1 MYNIVR
7 TNSNISHSF
16 KHRKRIKEKETKKI
30 VEGRRRS
37 DSKAKRSRQCFRK
50 LSYEVGHPNRMSSF
64 HYSVPLT
71 RKFSVLRAELVYR
84 NVTQFQSDV
93 ILKTVVKFLGEL
105 RDLDLSGFKKYMTV
119 VQMYARGMQLLYLH
133 YIEIFVEHIFII

>member
-16 KHRKRIKEKETKKI
+16 KHRKRIKEKEKKI
-30 VEGRRRS
+30 EEGRRRS

-105 RDLDLSGFKKYMTV
+105 RDLDASGFKQYMAV
-119 VQMYARGMQLLYLH
+119 VQMHVGDMQLLYSY
-133 YIEIFVEHIFII
+133 YIETFLEHIFII